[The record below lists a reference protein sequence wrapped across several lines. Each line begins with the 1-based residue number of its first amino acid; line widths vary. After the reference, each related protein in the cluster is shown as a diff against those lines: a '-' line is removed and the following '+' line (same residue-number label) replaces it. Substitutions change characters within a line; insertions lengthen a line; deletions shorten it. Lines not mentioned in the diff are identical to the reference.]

1 MGGQWRL
8 GAVISC
14 ERQRGLSPE
23 SASVQIKTSN
33 CRHLYKQ
40 CIEDTLD
47 LCYWKQTNTHRH
59 SLFQHYPLLGQEFL
73 CWKYTLERNR
83 ANSGPILRT
92 SNPVPH
98 PMRSRDDRNWTERK
112 SCLTPSCCSSISISS
127 PKYYQSDSCHNNM
140 GKSMT
145 SHQTQ
150 FESYQMHWLCVVCIQ
165 MLPHKNTT
173 SRLQ

>member
-92 SNPVPH
+92 SNPVPY
-98 PMRSRDDRNWTERK
+98 PMRVMTETEQK
-112 SCLTPSCCSSISISS
+112 GSHVSHPAVALASPSPAPNITKVIAAITTWG
-127 PKYYQSDSCHNNM
+127 NL
-140 GKSMT
+140 
-145 SHQTQ
+145 
-150 FESYQMHWLCVVCIQ
+150 WLHIKPSLRVTKCTGYV
-165 MLPHKNTT
+165 
-173 SRLQ
+173 